1 MATSDCGKAQADM
14 WTLGGKAFLETQ
26 ERAFG

>member
-1 MATSDCGKAQADM
+1 MATSDCGKAPADM
-14 WTLGGKAFLETQ
+14 WALGGKASLETQ